1 MSDPTEEEEEKK
13 AKWHI
18 ERRINIGDFLALG
31 MVALAVL
38 IPGFKW
44 GFEVEKS
51 LTVNSAAIQAID
63 QRDSEQDVRITRLE
77 DHTNQMLQRMDD
89 KLDQILQ
96 RNTK

>member
-1 MSDPTEEEEEKK
+1 MSDPADEEDKK
-13 AKWHI
+13 KWHI

-38 IPGFKW
+38 LPGIQW
-44 GFEVEKS
+44 GTGVEKTI
-51 LTVNSAAIQAID
+51 TVNSTAIQAISR
-63 QRDSEQDVRITRLE
+63 RDSDQDTRITRLE

-96 RNTK
+96 RDAK